1 MTEINSNITIEE
13 AEQLAEVM
21 TAEHEAYIVNDE
33 ITAHIVND
41 EITAHIINDEITA
54 HVIDD
59 EIEAHKINAELSQV
73 AETFDALE
81 ADGVDL
87 PAMSPED
94 YEQKAQAKKLED
106 IMANYMSSKANHIP
120 GKEFK
125 YSDVTFTVQAHP
137 HQGMWTRNE
146 KKVISNP
153 NHNNSVR
160 RKLAKNPTKYNVT
173 L

>member
-1 MTEINSNITIEE
+1 MDTKINSNITIEE

-21 TAEHEAYIVNDE
+21 TAEHEA
-33 ITAHIVND
+33 HIV
-41 EITAHIINDEITA
+41 NDEITA

-59 EIEAHKINAELSQV
+59 EIEAHKINAEMSSELSQV

-94 YEQKAQAKKLED
+94 YEHKAQAKKLED
-106 IMANYMSSKANHIP
+106 VMANYLASKANHVP

-146 KKVISNP
+146 KKVVSNP
-153 NHNNSVR
+153 NLNNKSVR
-160 RKLAKNPTKYNVT
+160 RKLAKNPTKYNVS

>member
-1 MTEINSNITIEE
+1 MDTKINSNITIEE

-21 TAEHEAYIVNDE
+21 TAEHEAYIV
-33 ITAHIVND
+33 
-41 EITAHIINDEITA
+41 NDEITA

-106 IMANYMSSKANHIP
+106 IMANYMASKANHIP
-120 GKEFK
+120 GKEFA
-125 YSDVTFTVQAHP
+125 YTDVTFTVQAHP
-137 HQGMWTRNE
+137 HQGIWTRNE
-146 KKVISNP
+146 KKVVSNP
-153 NHNNSVR
+153 NLNNKSVR
-160 RKLAKNPTKYNVT
+160 RKLAKNPKKYNVT